1 MGRIILQDVCK
12 TIKSKVILNHINLE
26 LEQGS
31 VYGFWGRNGSGK
43 TMLFRAICGLIK
55 IDSGKISVFGD
66 EIGQDVSFPPS
77 LGVIIENVG
86 FWDQYTGLENLRLLA
101 SIRKKI
107 GSDEICSALERVG
120 LDPADKRTYKKY
132 SLGMKQRLGIAQA
145 IMEQPEL
152 IVLDEPTNALDEEGV
167 FQIRKVIQEEE
178 QRGATVLIASHNKED
193 LNTLCERQFQLQN
206 GRIVPDPQSAD

>member
-12 TIKSKVILNHINLE
+12 TIKSKVILDHINLE

-66 EIGQDVSFPPS
+66 EIGQDVSFPLS

-193 LNTLCERQFQLQN
+193 LNTLCERRFQLQN
-206 GRIVPDPQSAD
+206 GKIVTDPQSAD

>member
-12 TIKSKVILNHINLE
+12 TIKSKVILDHINLE

-55 IDSGKISVFGD
+55 IDSGKISVFGN
-66 EIGQDVSFPPS
+66 EIGRDVSFPPS

-101 SIRKKI
+101 SIR
-107 GSDEICSALERVG
+107 
-120 LDPADKRTYKKY
+120 
-132 SLGMKQRLGIAQA
+132 
-145 IMEQPEL
+145 
-152 IVLDEPTNALDEEGV
+152 
-167 FQIRKVIQEEE
+167 
-178 QRGATVLIASHNKED
+178 
-193 LNTLCERQFQLQN
+193 
-206 GRIVPDPQSAD
+206 

>member
-1 MGRIILQDVCK
+1 M
-12 TIKSKVILNHINLE
+12 
-26 LEQGS
+26 
-31 VYGFWGRNGSGK
+31 
-43 TMLFRAICGLIK
+43 
-55 IDSGKISVFGD
+55 
-66 EIGQDVSFPPS
+66 
-77 LGVIIENVG
+77 
-86 FWDQYTGLENLRLLA
+86 A

-193 LNTLCERQFQLQN
+193 LNTLCERRFQLQN
-206 GRIVPDPQSAD
+206 GKIVTDPQSAD

>member
-1 MGRIILQDVCK
+1 MGQIILQDVCK
-12 TIKSKVILNHINLE
+12 TIKSKVILDHINLE

-66 EIGQDVSFPPS
+66 EIGQDVSFPLS

-193 LNTLCERQFQLQN
+193 LNTLCERRFQLQN
-206 GRIVPDPQSAD
+206 GKIVTDPQSAD